1 MAHRNGRPHAPSH
14 GVRAQGRNTLNGSIP
29 HEWLQIYWEL
39 GFDTVPVEPRSKA
52 VKINGWQD
60 PNRRFRAPERYRGR
74 NIGIRLGAVSGGLVD
89 VDLDTPDACAVA
101 PYLLPPTRMRMRK
114 QGKPIAHYFYRCTGA
129 VPTKE
134 QWERRDAR
142 HRKDRK
148 PVLEL
153 RSESRDG
160 KPFQTVVPPSVD
172 EDGLEREW
180 INGELLPA
188 DVDGDALR
196 RACLLTAIAAAV
208 LPHYREGARHTLALA
223 LAGWL
228 RKCQIPEDDA
238 LRVIDAL
245 AQATGDTERAD
256 RLRAV
261 SDTYARPLDG
271 VQGWRGLESLL
282 PPDVCATLSG
292 WLRPPREADTDT
304 PTRADHAERA
314 ERAVVEW
321 RGTEPPIGTD
331 AHAAHV
337 LGDALQGR
345 AAWVDEWGWLVWDG
359 CRWVRD
365 PNAVRVLALA
375 REILP
380 AYYAER
386 ATRAADA
393 RVQQELY
400 RAAAKACSVSHL
412 RHALDLA
419 RGRLLTPRERFDAD
433 PFLLNTPSGI
443 VDLRTGALCPHAP
456 EHYLTKLTNA
466 PYDPDADAPTWA
478 QFLDDVF
485 LGDAE
490 LIDYMQVALGYSI
503 TGDTREQ
510 KMFMCYG
517 PGANGK
523 STLFE
528 TAQAALG
535 DYADSIP
542 TRLLLHDGR
551 GDHPTGLARLCG
563 LRLALASETAEARGL
578 NENLAKLLTGGDTI
592 TARYLYHDF
601 FSYRP
606 TAKIWLF
613 TNHKP
618 VIRDHSYAM
627 WRRIVLIP
635 FRATFSSTAG
645 APTSSAPRKE
655 PVRDMK
661 QRLLA
666 EREGIL
672 AWLVRGAVR
681 WYANGLVEP
690 DSVRAAVDEYR
701 RETDSMLDWLQ
712 QHTLDDPNA
721 ETPSKELH
729 DAYCEWCNANGITPI
744 GATTFGRRLG
754 EMGYRPTNTRREN
767 KRLRCWRGIRLRT
780 PAELDDPF
788 A

>member
-1 MAHRNGRPHAPSH
+1 MAQRNGRPHAPSN
-14 GVRAQGRNTLNGSIP
+14 GVRAQGRNTPNGSIP
-29 HEWLQIYWEL
+29 HDEWLPIYWEL
-39 GFDTVPVEPRSKA
+39 EFDTVPVEPRSKA
-52 VKINGWQD
+52 VKIGGWNN
-60 PNRRFRAPERYRGR
+60 PNRRFRDPKEYHGR
-74 NIGIRLGAVSGGLVD
+74 NIGIRLGAVSRGLVD
-89 VDLDTPDACAVA
+89 VDLDTPEACAVA
-101 PYLLPPTRMRMRK
+101 PYLLPTTRMRMRK
-114 QGKPIAHYFYRCTGA
+114 QGKPIAHYFYRIQGA
-129 VPTKE
+129 IPHTK
-134 QWERRDAR
+134 QW
-142 HRKDRK
+142 K
-148 PVLEL
+148 PHVEL
-153 RSESRDG
+153 RSESASAN
-160 KPFQTVVPPSVD
+160 PMQTVVPPSVD

-180 INGELLPA
+180 INDSLLP
-188 DVDGDALR
+188 DEVDGDALR

-208 LPHYREGARHTLALA
+208 LPHYRERARHALALA

-228 RKCQIPEDDA
+228 RKCQIPEADA
-238 LRVIDAL
+238 RAVVDAL

-256 RLRAV
+256 RRRAV
-261 SDTYARPLDG
+261 ADTYELPIDR
-271 VQGWRGLESLL
+271 VQGWSGLEPLL
-282 PPDVCATLSG
+282 PDDVCATLSG
-292 WLRPPREADTDT
+292 WLRAPREADTDT

-314 ERAVVEW
+314 ARAVVEW

-331 AHAAHV
+331 AHSAQI
-337 LGDALQGR
+337 LGDALHMR

-359 CRWVRD
+359 CRWQRD

-393 RVQQELY
+393 RLQQELY

-412 RHALDLA
+412 RNALDLA
-419 RGRLLTPRERFDAD
+419 RGQLLTPRERFDAD

-443 VDLRTGALCPHAP
+443 VDLRTGALIPHAP
-456 EHYLTKLTNA
+456 AHYLTKLTNA

-485 LGDAE
+485 LNDPE

-510 KMFMCYG
+510 KLFICYG
-517 PGANGK
+517 RGANGK

-528 TAQAALG
+528 TVQAVLG

-551 GDHPTGLARLCG
+551 DDHPTGLARLCG
-563 LRLALASETAEARGL
+563 LRLALASETAEGRGL

-592 TARYLYHDF
+592 TARYLYHEF

-627 WRRIVLIP
+627 WRRLALIP
-635 FRATFSSTAG
+635 FRAVF
-645 APTSSAPRKE
+645 TSDARAVVDGERHKP
-655 PVRDMK
+655 PIPDMK
-661 QRLLA
+661 QRLLD
-666 EREGIL
+666 ERAGIL
-672 AWLVRGAVR
+672 AWLVRGAAR
-681 WYANGLVEP
+681 WHAHGLVEP
-690 DSVRAAVDEYR
+690 DAVRAAVDEYR
-701 RETDSMLDWLQ
+701 RETDSVLEWLQ

-721 ETPSKELH
+721 ETPSKELY
-729 DAYCEWCNANGITPI
+729 DAYCEWCNANGCAPIT
-744 GATTFGRRLG
+744 ATTFGRRLG
-754 EMGYRPTNTRREN
+754 EMGYRRTHTRREN
-767 KRLRCWRGIRLRT
+767 KRVRCWHGIRLRT
-780 PAELDDPF
+780 PSELEDPF

>member
-1 MAHRNGRPHAPSH
+1 MAHRNGRPHAPN
-14 GVRAQGRNTLNGSIP
+14 GVRAQGQGTLNGSIP

-52 VKINGWQD
+52 VKFDDWNI
-60 PNRRFRAPERYRGR
+60 PNRQFRDPEDYRGR
-74 NIGIRLGAVSGGLVD
+74 NIGIRLGAVSSGLVD

-101 PYLLPPTRMRMRK
+101 PYILPPTRMRMRK
-114 QGKPIAHYFYRCTGA
+114 RGKPIAHYFYRCTGA

-142 HRKDRK
+142 DRNERKT
-148 PVLEL
+148 VLEL

-180 INGELLPA
+180 IDGELLPA

-208 LPHYREGARHTLALA
+208 LPHYREGARHDLALA

-228 RKCQIPEDDA
+228 RKCQIPEADA
-238 LRVIDAL
+238 LRVIEAL
-245 AQATGDTERAD
+245 ARATDDPEPDD
-256 RLRAV
+256 RRRAV
-261 SDTYARPLDG
+261 ADTYELPIDR
-271 VQGWRGLESLL
+271 VQGWRGLEELL
-282 PPDVCATLSG
+282 PADVCDTLSG
-292 WLRPPREADTDT
+292 WLRAPREADTGT
-304 PTRADHAERA
+304 PTRADGGHAERA
-314 ERAVVEW
+314 ARAVVEW
-321 RGTEPPIGTD
+321 RGEPPIGTD
-331 AHAAHV
+331 AHSAQI
-337 LGDALQGR
+337 LGDALHMR

-359 CRWVRD
+359 CRWQRD

-393 RVQQELY
+393 RLQQELY

-443 VDLRTGALCPHAP
+443 VDLRTGALIPHAP

-485 LGDAE
+485 LNDPE

-510 KMFMCYG
+510 KLFICHG
-517 PGANGK
+517 RGANGK

-528 TAQAALG
+528 TVQAVLG

-551 GDHPTGLARLCG
+551 DDHPTGLARLCG
-563 LRLALASETAEARGL
+563 LRLALASETAEGRGL

-592 TARYLYHDF
+592 TARYLYHEF

-613 TNHKP
+613 TNNKP
-618 VIRDHSYAM
+618 PIRDHSFAM

-635 FRATFSSTAG
+635 FRALF
-645 APTSSAPRKE
+645 TSDARAVVDGERHKP
-655 PVRDMK
+655 PIPDMK
-661 QRLLA
+661 QRLLD
-666 EREGIL
+666 ERAGIL
-672 AWLVRGAVR
+672 AWLVRGAAR
-681 WYANGLVEP
+681 WYAHGLVEP
-690 DSVRAAVDEYR
+690 DAVRAAVAEYR

-712 QHTLDDPNA
+712 QHTLADPNA

-729 DAYCEWCNANGITPI
+729 DAYCEWCSVNGIAPI
-744 GATTFGRRLG
+744 SATTFGRRLG
-754 EMGYRPTNTRREN
+754 ELGYRPTHTRREN
-767 KRLRCWRGIRLRT
+767 KSVRCWRGIRLRT
-780 PAELDDPF
+780 PSELEDPF

>member
-14 GVRAQGRNTLNGSIP
+14 GVRAQGRNTPNGSIP
-29 HEWLQIYWEL
+29 HEWLQIYWGL
-39 GFDTVPVEPRSKA
+39 GLDTVPVEPRSKA

-60 PNRRFRAPERYRGR
+60 PNRRFRDPEDYRGR

-228 RKCQIPEDDA
+228 RKCQIPEADA

-261 SDTYARPLDG
+261 ADTYARPLDG

-292 WLRPPREADTDT
+292 WLRAPREADTDT
-304 PTRADHAERA
+304 PTRAERADHA

-331 AHAAHV
+331 AHSAQI
-337 LGDALQGR
+337 LGDALHMR

-359 CRWVRD
+359 CRWQRD

-393 RVQQELY
+393 RLQQELY

-412 RHALDLA
+412 RNALDLA
-419 RGRLLTPRERFDAD
+419 RGQLLTPLARFDAD

-443 VDLRTGALCPHAP
+443 VDLRTGALIPHAP

-466 PYDPDADAPTWA
+466 PYDPDGDAPLWA

-485 LGDAE
+485 LNDPE

-510 KMFMCYG
+510 KLFICYG
-517 PGANGK
+517 RGANGK

-528 TAQAALG
+528 TVQAVLG

-542 TRLLLHDGR
+542 TRTLLHDGR
-551 GDHPTGLARLCG
+551 DDHPTGLARLCG
-563 LRLALASETAEARGL
+563 LRLALASETAEGRGL

-592 TARYLYHDF
+592 TARYLYHEF

-627 WRRIVLIP
+627 WRRLALIP
-635 FRATFSSTAG
+635 FRAVF
-645 APTSSAPRKE
+645 TSDARAVVDGERHKP
-655 PVRDMK
+655 PIPDMK
-661 QRLLA
+661 QRLLDESA
-666 EREGIL
+666 GIL
-672 AWLVRGAVR
+672 AWLVRGAAR
-681 WYANGLVEP
+681 WHAHGLVEP
-690 DSVRAAVDEYR
+690 DAVRAAVDEYR

-721 ETPSKELH
+721 DTPSKELY
-729 DAYCEWCNANGITPI
+729 DAYCEWCSVNGVTPI
-744 GATTFGRRLG
+744 NATTFGRRLG
-754 EMGYRPTNTRREN
+754 ELGYRRTNTRQQN
-767 KRLRCWRGIRLRT
+767 KRVRCWRGIRLRT
-780 PAELDDPF
+780 PAELEDPF

>member
-1 MAHRNGRPHAPSH
+1 MAHRNGRPHAPSN

-29 HEWLQIYWEL
+29 HDEWLEIYWEL

-52 VKINGWQD
+52 VKIGGWNN
-60 PNRRFRAPERYRGR
+60 PNRQFRDHAQYHGR
-74 NIGIRLGAVSGGLVD
+74 NIGIRLGAVSSGLVD
-89 VDLDTPDACAVA
+89 VDLDTPEACAVA
-101 PYLLPPTRMRMRK
+101 PYILPPTRMRMRK
-114 QGKPIAHYFYRCTGA
+114 QGKPIAHYFYRIQGA
-129 VPTKE
+129 IPHTK
-134 QWERRDAR
+134 QW
-142 HRKDRK
+142 K
-148 PVLEL
+148 PHVEL
-153 RSESRDG
+153 RSESASAN
-160 KPFQTVVPPSVD
+160 PMQTVVPPSVD
-172 EDGLEREW
+172 GDGLEREW
-180 INGELLPA
+180 IDGELMPA
-188 DVDGDALR
+188 DVDGDALL

-208 LPHYREGARHTLALA
+208 LPHYRERARHALALA
-223 LAGWL
+223 LSGWL
-228 RKCQIPEDDA
+228 RKCQIPEADA
-238 LRVIDAL
+238 RAVVDAL

-261 SDTYARPLDG
+261 ADTYERPIDS
-271 VQGWRGLESLL
+271 VQGWRGLKPLL
-282 PPDVCATLSG
+282 PPDVCDTLSG
-292 WLRPPREADTDT
+292 WLRAPREADTDT
-304 PTRADHAERA
+304 PTRADGGHAERA
-314 ERAVVEW
+314 ARAVVEW

-331 AHAAHV
+331 AHSAHV
-337 LGDALQGR
+337 LGDALHMR

-365 PNAVRVLALA
+365 PNSVRVLTLA

-386 ATRAADA
+386 ATHAADA
-393 RVQQELY
+393 RLQQELY

-412 RHALDLA
+412 RNALDLA

-443 VDLRTGALCPHAP
+443 VDLRTGALIPHAP

-485 LGDAE
+485 LNDPE

-510 KMFMCYG
+510 KLFICHG
-517 PGANGK
+517 RGANGK

-528 TAQAALG
+528 TVQAVLG

-542 TRLLLHDGR
+542 TRLLLHEGR
-551 GDHPTGLARLCG
+551 DDHPTGLARLCG
-563 LRLALASETAEARGL
+563 LRLALASETAEGRGL

-592 TARYLYHDF
+592 TARYLYHEF

-627 WRRIVLIP
+627 WRRLALIP
-635 FRATFSSTAG
+635 FRAVF
-645 APTSSAPRKE
+645 TSDARAVVDGERHKP
-655 PVRDMK
+655 PIPDMK
-661 QRLLA
+661 QRLLD
-666 EREGIL
+666 ERAGIL
-672 AWLVRGAVR
+672 AWLVRGAAR
-681 WYANGLVEP
+681 WHAHGLVEP
-690 DSVRAAVDEYR
+690 DAVRDAVAEYR
-701 RETDSMLDWLQ
+701 RETDAVLEWLQ
-712 QHTLDDPNA
+712 LHTLDDPNA
-721 ETPSKELH
+721 ETPSKELY
-729 DAYCEWCNANGITPI
+729 DAYCEWCNANGCAPI
-744 GATTFGRRLG
+744 SATTFGRRLG
-754 EMGYRPTNTRREN
+754 EMGYRPTHTRREN
-767 KRLRCWRGIRLRT
+767 KSVRCWRGIRLRT
-780 PAELDDPF
+780 PSELEDPF

>member
-1 MAHRNGRPHAPSH
+1 MR
-14 GVRAQGRNTLNGSIP
+14 
-29 HEWLQIYWEL
+29 YWEL
-39 GFDTVPVEPRSKA
+39 GFDTVPVEPRSKV
-52 VKINGWQD
+52 VKIDDWND
-60 PNRRFRAPERYRGR
+60 PNRRFSDLEEYRGR

-101 PYLLPPTRMRMRK
+101 PYLLPTTRMRMRK
-114 QGKPIAHYFYRCTGA
+114 RGKPIAHYFYRCTGA
-129 VPTKE
+129 VPTHE
-134 QWERRDAR
+134 QWCRRDAR
-142 HRKDRK
+142 DRKDRK

-153 RSESRDG
+153 RAQSRDG
-160 KPFQTVVPPSVD
+160 KPDQTVVPPSVD
-172 EDGLEREW
+172 GDGREREW
-180 INGELLPA
+180 IDGELLPA

-208 LPHYREGARHTLALA
+208 LPHYREGARHALALA

-228 RKCQIPEDDA
+228 RKCQIPEADA
-238 LRVIDAL
+238 RRVIDAL

-261 SDTYARPLDG
+261 QDTYARPLDS
-271 VQGWRGLESLL
+271 VQGWRGLEPLL

-292 WLRPPREADTDT
+292 WLRAPREADTDT
-304 PTRADHAERA
+304 PTRADHA

-331 AHAAHV
+331 AHSAQI
-337 LGDALQGR
+337 LGDALHMR

-365 PNAVRVLALA
+365 PNGVRVLALA

-393 RVQQELY
+393 RLQQELY

-412 RHALDLA
+412 RNALDLA
-419 RGRLLTPRERFDAD
+419 RGRLLTPLERFDAND
-433 PFLLNTPSGI
+433 ALLNTPSGV
-443 VDLRTGALCPHAP
+443 VDLRTGALIPHAP

-466 PYDPDADAPTWA
+466 PYDPDADAPLWA

-485 LGDAE
+485 LNDAE

-503 TGDTREQ
+503 TAHTCEQ
-510 KMFMCYG
+510 KLFIAYG
-517 PGANGK
+517 RGANGK

-528 TAQAALG
+528 TVCAVLG
-535 DYADSIP
+535 DYAKPIP
-542 TRLLLHDGR
+542 TRTLLHDGQH
-551 GDHPTGLARLCG
+551 DHPAALADLYG
-563 LRLALASETAEARGL
+563 VRLAVASETPENSRL
-578 NENLAKLLTGGDTI
+578 NENRAKLLTGGDTI
-592 TARYLYHDF
+592 RARYLYGQY
-601 FSYRP
+601 FSYRS
-606 TAKIWLF
+606 TATIWLF
-613 TNHKP
+613 TNNKP
-618 VIRDHSYAM
+618 TIRDHSFAM

-645 APTSSAPRKE
+645 APTSSEPRKE

-681 WYANGLVEP
+681 WYAHGLVEP
-690 DSVRAAVDEYR
+690 DAVRAAVDEYR
-701 RETDSMLDWLQ
+701 RETDSVLEWLQ
-712 QHTLDDPNA
+712 LHTLDDPNA

-729 DAYCEWCNANGITPI
+729 DAYCEWCHANGVAPI
-744 GATTFGRRLG
+744 SATTFGRRLG

-767 KRLRCWRGIRLRT
+767 KRVRCWRGIRLRT

>member
-1 MAHRNGRPHAPSH
+1 MAHRNGRPHAPSN

-29 HEWLQIYWEL
+29 HQLLERYWSH
-39 GFDTVPVEPRSKA
+39 GMDTVPVEPRSKF
-52 VKINGWQD
+52 VEIDDWNNPDRQFRD
-60 PNRRFRAPERYRGR
+60 PEDYRGH
-74 NIGIRLGAVSGGLVD
+74 NIGIRLGAVSRGLVD
-89 VDLDTPDACAVA
+89 VDLDTPKACAVA
-101 PYLLPPTRMRMRK
+101 PYILPPTRMRMRK

-129 VPTKE
+129 IPHTK
-134 QWERRDAR
+134 QW
-142 HRKDRK
+142 K
-148 PVLEL
+148 PHVEL
-153 RSESRDG
+153 RSESASAN
-160 KPFQTVVPPSVD
+160 PMQTVVPPSVD
-172 EDGLEREW
+172 GDGLEREW
-180 INGELLPA
+180 INDELLPD
-188 DVDGDALR
+188 DVDGDALL

-208 LPHYREGARHTLALA
+208 LPHYREGGRHALALA

-228 RKCQIPEDDA
+228 RKCQIPEADA

-245 AQATGDTERAD
+245 ARATDDPEPDD
-256 RLRAV
+256 RRRAV
-261 SDTYARPLDG
+261 QTTYERPIDR
-271 VQGWRGLESLL
+271 VQGWSGLEELL
-282 PPDVCATLSG
+282 PADVCDALSG
-292 WLRPPREADTDT
+292 WLRAPREADTDT

-314 ERAVVEW
+314 ARAVVEW

-331 AHAAHV
+331 AHSAHV
-337 LGDALQGR
+337 LGDALHMR

-359 CRWVRD
+359 CRWQRD

-386 ATRAADA
+386 ATRADA
-393 RVQQELY
+393 RLQQELY

-412 RHALDLA
+412 RNALDLA
-419 RGRLLTPRERFDAD
+419 RGRLLTPLERFDAD

-443 VDLRTGALCPHAP
+443 VDLRTGALIPHAP
-456 EHYLTKLTNA
+456 AHYLTKLTNA
-466 PYDPDADAPTWA
+466 PYDPDVAAPLWA

-503 TGDTREQ
+503 TAHTCEQ
-510 KMFMCYG
+510 KMFICHG
-517 PGANGK
+517 HGANGK

-528 TAQAALG
+528 TACAVLG
-535 DYADSIP
+535 DYAKPIP
-542 TRLLLHDGR
+542 TRTLLYEGQH
-551 GDHPTGLARLCG
+551 DHPAALADLYG
-563 LRLALASETAEARGL
+563 VRLAVASETHENARL
-578 NENLAKLLTGGDTI
+578 NENRAKLLTGGDTI
-592 TARYLYHDF
+592 RARYLYGQF
-601 FSYRP
+601 FSYSS
-606 TAKIWLF
+606 TATIWLF
-613 TNHKP
+613 TNNKP
-618 VIRDHSYAM
+618 NIRDHSFAM

-672 AWLVRGAVR
+672 AWLVRGAMR
-681 WYANGLVEP
+681 WCTHGLVEP

-701 RETDSMLDWLQ
+701 RETDSVLEWLQ
-712 QHTLDDPNA
+712 LHALDDPNA
-721 ETPSKELH
+721 ETPSKELY
-729 DAYCEWCNANGITPI
+729 DAYCEWCNANGCAPI
-744 GATTFGRRLG
+744 SATTFGRRLG